1 MRKGLFFYTDL
12 FCIIL
17 SWQSSNIMAQYA
29 FIQNL
34 CKVLYYHSLTEEKL
48 KATCVVLFPFKM
60 FLCSAIC
67 LIVVL
72 NKTWSTCIVNKTALS
87 IIYVALSM
95 CINNSIELHATT
107 TVDLELQYDLHAC
120 LWLVLHEKSICASKL
135 TAVNHAMLDFFIL
148 YWSFWRLFKLTEL
161 NCVFIPTQCILL
173 RLLRIFLLD
182 KPDMLKKKTTTTGK
196 RHDMANH
203 SIFVTPRSILQ
214 FLRS

>member
-48 KATCVVLFPFKM
+48 KATC
-60 FLCSAIC
+60 AIC

-72 NKTWSTCIVNKTALS
+72 NKTWSTCIVNKTVLS

-95 CINNSIELHATT
+95 CINNSIELHGTT

-135 TAVNHAMLDFFIL
+135 TAVNHAMLDFFYFIL
-148 YWSFWRLFKLTEL
+148 K
-161 NCVFIPTQCILL
+161 C
-173 RLLRIFLLD
+173 
-182 KPDMLKKKTTTTGK
+182 LKT
-196 RHDMANH
+196 
-203 SIFVTPRSILQ
+203 F
-214 FLRS
+214 